1 VLEHFRLSLELS
13 FDPGTRD
20 IVPSDPS
27 FPSARITQYCLGRA
41 AHPDAIDERALMSP
55 EFRMYL
61 LRSIDNLLTAL
72 IRRLSRTLR
81 DVRKQE
87 EDIRRSKT
95 PRNHSMP
102 LPADKP
108 SIRAD
113 GAAANNIGSLFR
125 LIAIIYDE
133 QPLDSAM
140 PFWTDDDGG
149 RYFSF
154 LRWAT
159 ESRQPATVVGMLDMM
174 MSLSRGQSCV
184 VFAYNF
190 LSTGRDD
197 YAGIEETS
205 YTVANACSWS
215 TLFMALHHYE
225 TRLPVSHGTGAPAVA
240 IVGGHTSGIFPGSG
254 GSSSPVSVCFRAR
267 RDSHAWFFPPR
278 ASERGQVLPGSSAC
292 PARQS

>member
-1 VLEHFRLSLELS
+1 
-13 FDPGTRD
+13 
-20 IVPSDPS
+20 
-27 FPSARITQYCLGRA
+27 
-41 AHPDAIDERALMSP
+41 
-55 EFRMYL
+55 
-61 LRSIDNLLTAL
+61 
-72 IRRLSRTLR
+72 
-81 DVRKQE
+81 
-87 EDIRRSKT
+87 
-95 PRNHSMP
+95 MP
-102 LPADKP
+102 LPADKANP
-108 SIRAD
+108 SGAD

-254 GSSSPVSVCFRAR
+254 AAPVQSRFAFEPGEIAMLGSFLRVLRNVAR
-267 RDSHAWFFPPR
+267 FS
-278 ASERGQVLPGSSAC
+278 PGSSAC